1 MPQPFLVGLIGAGIG
16 PSLTPALHMAEAK
29 ALGLDYLYR
38 TIDLADL
45 GIEPSEIG
53 DLVRSART
61 LGFDALNITHPCKQL
76 VVEHL
81 DALDDRAARLGAVNT
96 VIFDDRGAVGHNT
109 DASGFATAFRT
120 GLPDAAVTEVVQL
133 GAGGAGAAVAD
144 ALLTHGVEHLTVV
157 DLNAGRATELAR
169 ALAARFPTARVDAD
183 GIDELAVLVPHSD
196 GLVHCTPTGMA
207 DQPGTAL
214 DPALLHP
221 ALWVADVV
229 YRPLS
234 TALLQAARRAGCR
247 TLSGGR
253 MAVHQ
258 AADTFTLVTGVRPD
272 LDRMFASFSSL
283 LGGEAR

>member
-1 MPQPFLVGLIGAGIG
+1 M
-16 PSLTPALHMAEAK
+16 
-29 ALGLDYLYR
+29 
-38 TIDLADL
+38 
-45 GIEPSEIG
+45 
-53 DLVRSART
+53 
-61 LGFDALNITHPCKQL
+61 
-76 VVEHL
+76 
-81 DALDDRAARLGAVNT
+81 
-96 VIFDDRGAVGHNT
+96 
-109 DASGFATAFRT
+109 
-120 GLPDAAVTEVVQL
+120 
-133 GAGGAGAAVAD
+133 AD

-157 DLNAGRATELAR
+157 DLNADRATELAR

-183 GIDELAVLVPHSD
+183 GIDELSVLVPHSD

-207 DQPGTAL
+207 HHPGTPL

-221 ALWVADVV
+221 ALWVADLV

-234 TALLQAARRAGCR
+234 TALLQAAGRAGCR
-247 TLSGGR
+247 TLSGGL

>member
-207 DQPGTAL
+207 DHPGTAL